1 MSSDSSKTPTL
12 RRLPQQ
18 ARSAE
23 RVNHILNTA
32 DALFAEMGF
41 ESATMVAIAARAQTS
56 VGSLYRFF
64 PDKVSILEALA
75 LRYLDQLQQVMAEL
89 HTPAAIHEPLTTYV
103 SRVSEAFNQFFLNHP
118 GFCTI
123 FVDSYGVSSGILA
136 IKAEVDRQIAEQL
149 ATFYAQRIPNLTPE
163 DAEVIALVMVSIV
176 SKLHTLAFSRDEVF
190 QIRVM
195 MEVERLIFLYLQSY
209 SPNSEVT

>member
-1 MSSDSSKTPTL
+1 MSSDSSKASSL

-18 ARSAE
+18 DRSAK

-32 DALFAEMGF
+32 DALFAELGF
-41 ESATMVAIAARAQTS
+41 ESATMVEIAARAQTS

-75 LRYLDQLQQVMAEL
+75 LCYLDQLQQVMAEL

-103 SRVSEAFNQFFLNHP
+103 DRVSAAFNQFFLSHP
-118 GFCTI
+118 GFRTI
-123 FVDSYGVSSGILA
+123 FVDSYGVSSEILA
-136 IKAEVDRQIAEQL
+136 IKTQVDRQIAEQL
-149 ATFYAQRIPNLTPE
+149 ATFYAQRIPNLTTE

-176 SKLHTLAFSRDEVF
+176 SKLHTLAFSRDEEF
-190 QIRVM
+190 QARM
-195 MEVERLIFLYLQSY
+195 MVEVKRLILLYLQSY
-209 SPNSEVT
+209 LSSGESP